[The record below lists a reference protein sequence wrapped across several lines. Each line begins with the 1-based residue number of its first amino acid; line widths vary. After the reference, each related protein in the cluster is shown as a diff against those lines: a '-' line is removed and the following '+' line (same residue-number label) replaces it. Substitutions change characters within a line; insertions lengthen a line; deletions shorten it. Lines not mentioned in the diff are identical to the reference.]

1 MSNLIDNHTG
11 LVKLRVKQGDKPKH
25 YKPKEINTKEIQICL
40 NCEKPNCTGNCKKI
54 KEECY
59 GKVY

>member
-25 YKPKEINTKEIQICL
+25 YKPKEINTKEIQI
-40 NCEKPNCTGNCKKI
+40 
-54 KEECY
+54 
-59 GKVY
+59 